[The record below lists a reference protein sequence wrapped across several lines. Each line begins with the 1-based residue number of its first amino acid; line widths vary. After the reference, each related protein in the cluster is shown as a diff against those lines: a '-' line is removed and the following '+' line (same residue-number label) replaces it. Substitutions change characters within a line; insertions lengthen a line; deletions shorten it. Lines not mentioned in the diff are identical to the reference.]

1 MIFLCFHFHW
11 TCEIC
16 VKNGAQRPSYSI
28 NPSNY
33 NLGFWKKKIIP
44 TTYNSVFVSVIKT
57 SFVVNNNELFP
68 ILCHWF
74 A

>member
-1 MIFLCFHFHW
+1 MIFLCFHFHS

-16 VKNGAQRPSYSI
+16 IKNGAQRPSYSI

-57 SFVVNNNELFP
+57 SFVVNNELFP